1 MDGYKT
7 LIGALVA
14 AAAQVLALAGIQI
27 EDVAGVTN
35 AVVTLVGLGIVVYG
49 RLKATKPG
57 PLAKKTEV

>member
-35 AVVTLVGLGIVVYG
+35 AVVTLAGVALAIYG
-49 RLKATKPG
+49 RLAARRPG
-57 PLAKKTEV
+57 PLAKKEA

>member
-1 MDGYKT
+1 MEGYRT

-49 RLKATKPG
+49 RLAARRPG
-57 PLAKKTEV
+57 PLAKREG

>member
-49 RLKATKPG
+49 RLKARTPG
-57 PLAKKTEV
+57 PLAKQPEN

>member
-7 LIGALVA
+7 LIGAFVA

-35 AVVTLVGLGIVVYG
+35 AVVTLVGLGIVIYG

-57 PLAKKTEV
+57 PLAKQPEK

>member
-57 PLAKKTEV
+57 PLAKQPEV